1 MLRTRKFVK
10 QYDLLGCIQCGR
22 CSAGCPISLSS
33 PLNIRRIIYQALVRA
48 KLDIKQMPEI
58 WDCTTC
64 TTCTLRCPKGLDP
77 AMILVGMRR
86 VLTEGGRVKPAIRD
100 ALESTFKFGNPWGRG
115 KAKRSEWAQDLSVK
129 DLTEGG
135 FPPKVGGDRG
145 GAQAEILYYVGCT
158 PAYDDRVQAV
168 AQAMV
173 KVFDNAGVDFGTL
186 GNSELCCGSEMR
198 RLGEEG
204 LFEFLVEDNLELFKQ
219 HDIKQMVTTSPHC
232 YNSFKTEYEGLDFEV
247 QHYTQLLADLI
258 ERSKLALSGEVAKV
272 VAYHDPCYLG
282 KQNGVY
288 DEPRAILQSIPGLQF
303 VEFDRSRERSVCCEG
318 GGGRMWVEAA
328 SLTGASS
335 GDGERLAE
343 TRVKDALEL
352 GAEVIATAC
361 PFCMLTLED
370 AVKTTGAE
378 GSIEILDIIEL
389 VAQAINTQYPITSE

>member
-1 MLRTRKFVK
+1 MLRTRKFVQ

-22 CSAGCPISLSS
+22 CTAGCPLALTS
-33 PLNIRRIIYQALVRA
+33 PLNIRRIIYQALVSD
-48 KLDIKQMPEI
+48 KLDVNQMPEI

-64 TTCTLRCPKGLDP
+64 STCTLRCPKGLDP

-86 VLTEGGRVKPAIRD
+86 VLTEGGRVKPTIRD

-115 KAKRSEWAQDLSVK
+115 KAKRADWAQGLNVK
-129 DLTEGG
+129 DLTGG
-135 FPPKVGGDRG
+135 GE
-145 GAQAEILYYVGCT
+145 AEVLYFVGCT
-158 PAYDDRVQAV
+158 PSYDDRVQAV
-168 AQAMV
+168 ARAMV
-173 KVFDNAGVDFGTL
+173 KVFEKAGVDFGIL
-186 GNSELCCGSEMR
+186 GNEEICCGSEMR

-204 LFEFLVEDNLELFKQ
+204 LFEFLVEDSLEMFERHGVKR
-219 HDIKQMVTTSPHC
+219 MVTTSPHC
-232 YNSFKTEYEGLDFEV
+232 YNTFKNEYEGLDVEV
-247 QHYTQLLADLI
+247 QHYTQFVADLI
-258 ERSKLALSGEVAKV
+258 EQGKLTFSGEVPSTMKV
-272 VAYHDPCYLG
+272 VTYQDPCFLG

-318 GGGRMWVEAA
+318 GGGRMWVEA
-328 SLTGASS
+328 SS
-335 GDGERLAE
+335 GGERLAE

-378 GSIEILDIIEL
+378 DSIAVLDIVEL
-389 VAQAINTQYPITSE
+389 LAQAI

>member
-1 MLRTRKFVK
+1 MT
-10 QYDLLGCIQCGR
+10 
-22 CSAGCPISLSS
+22 S
-33 PLNIRRIIYQALVRA
+33 PLNVRRIIYQALVRD
-48 KLDIKQMPEI
+48 KLDVKEMPEI

-77 AMILVGMRR
+77 AMTLVGMRR

-115 KAKRSEWAQDLSVK
+115 KAKRSEWAQGLNVK
-129 DLTEGG
+129 DLTEG
-135 FPPKVGGDRG
+135 
-145 GAQAEILYYVGCT
+145 AEAEILYYVGCT

-168 AQAMV
+168 AQALV

-186 GNSELCCGSEMR
+186 GNAELCCGSEMR

-204 LFEFLVEDNLELFKQ
+204 LFEFLVEDNLAMFRQ
-219 HDIKQMVTTSPHC
+219 HDIKRMVTTSPHC
-232 YNSFKTEYEGLDFEV
+232 YNTFKTEYEGLDFEV

-258 ERSKLALSGEVAKV
+258 ERGELAFSGEAPPTMKV
-272 VAYHDPCYLG
+272 VTYQDPCFLG

-303 VEFDRSRERSVCCEG
+303 VDFDRSRERSVCCEG
-318 GGGRMWVEAA
+318 GGGRMWVEA
-328 SLTGASS
+328 S

-343 TRVKDALEL
+343 TRVKDALAL
-352 GAEVIATAC
+352 DAEVIATAC

-378 GSIEILDIIEL
+378 DSIEILDIIEL
-389 VAQAINTQYPITSE
+389 VAQAIS

>member
-1 MLRTRKFVK
+1 LLRTRKFVQ

-22 CSAGCPISLSS
+22 CSAGCPLSLSS
-33 PLNIRRIIYQALVRA
+33 PLNVRRIIYEALVRD
-48 KLDIKQMPEI
+48 KIDIKEWPEI

-77 AMILVGMRR
+77 AMILIGMRR
-86 VLTEGGRVKPAIRD
+86 VLTEGGRVKPTVRD

-115 KAKRSEWAQDLSVK
+115 KAKRSEWAQGLNVK

-135 FPPKVGGDRG
+135 E
-145 GAQAEILYYVGCT
+145 AEILYFVGCT

-173 KVFDNAGVDFGTL
+173 KVFEKAGVDFGTL
-186 GNSELCCGSEMR
+186 GNEEICCGSEMR

-219 HDIKQMVTTSPHC
+219 HDIKRMVTTSPHC
-232 YNSFKTEYEGLDFEV
+232 YNSFKNEYEGLDVEV
-247 QHYTQLLADLI
+247 QHYTQFLADLI
-258 ERSKLALSGEVAKV
+258 EQGKLAFSKEVNRV
-272 VAYHDPCYLG
+272 VTYHDPCFLG
-282 KQNGVY
+282 KQNQVY

-303 VEFDRSRERSVCCEG
+303 VEFDRSRERSLCCEG
-318 GGGRMWVEAA
+318 GGGRMWVEA
-328 SLTGASS
+328 SS
-335 GDGERLAE
+335 GGERLAE
-343 TRVKDALEL
+343 VRVKDALEL

-378 GSIEILDIIEL
+378 EAIEVLDIVEL
-389 VAQAINTQYPITSE
+389 VAQAM

>member
-22 CSAGCPISLSS
+22 CSAGCPISLTSL
-33 PLNIRRIIYQALVRA
+33 LNVRRIIYEALVRD

-86 VLTEGGRVKPAIRD
+86 VLTEGGRVKPTIRD

-115 KAKRSEWAQDLSVK
+115 KAKRSEWAQGLNVK

-135 FPPKVGGDRG
+135 E
-145 GAQAEILYYVGCT
+145 AEILYFVGCT
-158 PAYDDRVQAV
+158 PSYDDRVQSV
-168 AQAMV
+168 ARAMV
-173 KVFDNAGVDFGTL
+173 KVFDKAGVDFGIL
-186 GNSELCCGSEMR
+186 GNEEICCGSEMR

-219 HDIKQMVTTSPHC
+219 YGVNRIVTTSPHC

-247 QHYTQLLADLI
+247 QHYTQFLADLI
-258 ERSKLALSGEVAKV
+258 ERGELAFSGEVNKV
-272 VAYHDPCYLG
+272 VTYQDPCYLG

-288 DEPRAILQSIPGLQF
+288 DEPRAILRSIPGLKF
-303 VEFDRSRERSVCCEG
+303 VDFDRSRERSVCCEG
-318 GGGRMWVEAA
+318 GGGRMWVEA
-328 SLTGASS
+328 S

-343 TRVKDALEL
+343 VRVKDALEL

-378 GSIEILDIIEL
+378 DSIEVLDIVEL
-389 VAQAINTQYPITSE
+389 VAQAINT

>member
-22 CSAGCPISLSS
+22 CAAGCPISLTS
-33 PLNIRRIIYQALVRA
+33 PLNVRRIIYQALVRDR
-48 KLDIKQMPEI
+48 LDVKEMPEI

-77 AMILVGMRR
+77 ALILIGMRR

-115 KAKRSEWAQDLSVK
+115 KAKRSEWAQDLNVK
-129 DLTEGG
+129 DLTEGA
-135 FPPKVGGDRG
+135 KS
-145 GAQAEILYYVGCT
+145 ELLYYVGCT

-168 AQAMV
+168 AQDMV
-173 KVFDNAGVDFGTL
+173 KVFQRAGVDFGTL
-186 GNSELCCGSEMR
+186 GNEELCCGSEMR

-219 HDIKQMVTTSPHC
+219 HDVKRMVTTSPHC

-247 QHYTQLLADLI
+247 QHYTQLLADLV
-258 ERSKLALSGEVAKV
+258 ERGKLTLSKEVSRV
-272 VAYHDPCYLG
+272 VTYHDPCYLG

-318 GGGRMWVEAA
+318 GGGRMWVEAT
-328 SLTGASS
+328 SLTGAS

-343 TRVKDALEL
+343 TRVKDALDL

-378 GSIEILDIIEL
+378 DSIEVLDIVEL
-389 VAQAINTQYPITSE
+389 VAQAINT

>member
-22 CSAGCPISLSS
+22 CSAGCPISLTS
-33 PLNIRRIIYQALVRA
+33 PLNVRRIIYQALVRD
-48 KLDIKQMPEI
+48 KLDVKEMPEI

-77 AMILVGMRR
+77 AMTLVGMRR

-115 KAKRSEWAQDLSVK
+115 KAKRSEWAQGLNVK
-129 DLTEGG
+129 DLTGG
-135 FPPKVGGDRG
+135 GE
-145 GAQAEILYYVGCT
+145 AEIVYFVGCT

-168 AQAMV
+168 ARAMV
-173 KVFDNAGVDFGTL
+173 KVFQKAGVDFGTL
-186 GNSELCCGSEMR
+186 GNEELCCGSEMR

-204 LFEFLVEDNLELFKQ
+204 LFEFLVEDSLEIFKQ
-219 HDIKQMVTTSPHC
+219 HGVKRMVTTSPHC
-232 YNSFKTEYEGLDFEV
+232 YNTFKNEYEGLDFEV
-247 QHYTQLLADLI
+247 QHYTQFVADLI
-258 ERSKLALSGEVAKV
+258 EQGKLVFSGEAPPTMKV
-272 VAYHDPCYLG
+272 VTYQDPCFLG

-303 VEFDRSRERSVCCEG
+303 VDFDRSRERSVCCEG
-318 GGGRMWVEAA
+318 GGGRMWVEA
-328 SLTGASS
+328 S

-343 TRVKDALEL
+343 TRVKDALAL

-378 GSIEILDIIEL
+378 SSIEVLDIVEL
-389 VAQAINTQYPITSE
+389 VAQAM

>member
-1 MLRTRKFVK
+1 MLRTRKFVE

-33 PLNIRRIIYQALVRA
+33 PLNVRRIIYQALVRDQ
-48 KLDIKQMPEI
+48 LDVKEMPEI

-115 KAKRSEWAQDLSVK
+115 KAKRSEWAQDLNVK
-129 DLTEGG
+129 DLTEG
-135 FPPKVGGDRG
+135 
-145 GAQAEILYYVGCT
+145 AEAELLYYVGCT

-173 KVFDNAGVDFGTL
+173 KVFQKAGVDFGTL
-186 GNSELCCGSEMR
+186 GNEEMCCGSEMR

-219 HDIKQMVTTSPHC
+219 HDVKRMVTTSPHC
-232 YNSFKTEYEGLDFEV
+232 YNSFKNEYEGLDFEV

-258 ERSKLALSGEVAKV
+258 EQGQLSFSGQVNKV
-272 VAYHDPCYLG
+272 VTYQDPCYLG
-282 KQNGVY
+282 KQNQVY
-288 DEPRAILQSIPGLQF
+288 DEPRAILRSIPGLQF

-318 GGGRMWVEAA
+318 GGGRMWVEA
-328 SLTGASS
+328 SS
-335 GDGERLAE
+335 GGERLAE
-343 TRVKDALEL
+343 TRVKDALDL

-378 GSIEILDIIEL
+378 GSIEVLDIIEL
-389 VAQAINTQYPITSE
+389 VAQAIGD

>member
-22 CSAGCPISLSS
+22 CSAGCPISLTS
-33 PLNIRRIIYQALVRA
+33 PLNVRRIIYEALVRD
-48 KLDIKQMPEI
+48 KLDVNQRPEI

-77 AMILVGMRR
+77 ALILIGMRR

-129 DLTEGG
+129 DLTEG
-135 FPPKVGGDRG
+135 
-145 GAQAEILYYVGCT
+145 AEAEILYYVGCT

-168 AQAMV
+168 AKAMV
-173 KVFDNAGVDFGTL
+173 KVFDKAGVDFGTL
-186 GNSELCCGSEMR
+186 GNEELCCGSEMR
-198 RLGEEG
+198 RMGEEG
-204 LFEFLVEDNLELFKQ
+204 LFEFLVEENLELFKQ

-232 YNSFKTEYEGLDFEV
+232 YNSFKTEYEGLDFKV
-247 QHYTQLLADLI
+247 QHYTQLLADFI
-258 ERSKLALSGEVAKV
+258 ERGELTLSTEVNRV
-272 VAYHDPCYLG
+272 VTYHDPCYLG

-318 GGGRMWVEAA
+318 GGGRMWVEA
-328 SLTGASS
+328 SS
-335 GDGERLAE
+335 GGERLAE

-378 GSIEILDIIEL
+378 GSIEVLDIVEL
-389 VAQAINTQYPITSE
+389 VAQAVQ

>member
-1 MLRTRKFVK
+1 MLRTRKFVQ

-22 CSAGCPISLSS
+22 CSAGCPIALSS
-33 PLNIRRIIYQALVRA
+33 PLNIRRIIYEFLIRDQ
-48 KLDIKQMPEI
+48 LDVKQRPEI

-64 TTCTLRCPKGLDP
+64 STCTLRCPKGLDP

-86 VLTEGGRVKPAIRD
+86 VLTEEGRVKPTVRD

-115 KAKRSEWAQDLSVK
+115 KAKRSDWAQDLNVK
-129 DLTEGG
+129 DLTEG
-135 FPPKVGGDRG
+135 
-145 GAQAEILYYVGCT
+145 AEAEILYYVGCT

-173 KVFDNAGVDFGTL
+173 KVFEKAGVDFGIL
-186 GNSELCCGSEMR
+186 GNEEICCGSEMR

-204 LFEFLVEDNLELFKQ
+204 LFEFLVEDNLELFKR
-219 HDIKQMVTTSPHC
+219 HGIKRMVTTSPHC
-232 YNSFKTEYEGLDFEV
+232 YNTFKNEYEGLDFEV
-247 QHYTQLLADLI
+247 QHYTQFVADLVVRG
-258 ERSKLALSGEVAKV
+258 ELAFSGELNKV
-272 VAYHDPCYLG
+272 VTYQDPCFLG

-288 DEPRAILQSIPGLQF
+288 DEPRAILHGLPGLQF
-303 VEFDRSRERSVCCEG
+303 VDFDRSRERSVCCEG

-335 GDGERLAE
+335 GGERLAE

-378 GSIEILDIIEL
+378 ESIEILDIIEL
-389 VAQAINTQYPITSE
+389 VAQAI

>member
-1 MLRTRKFVK
+1 
-10 QYDLLGCIQCGR
+10 
-22 CSAGCPISLSS
+22 LSS
-33 PLNIRRIIYQALVRA
+33 PLNVRRIIYEALVRD
-48 KLDIKQMPEI
+48 KLDLKERPEI
-58 WDCTTC
+58 WDCTAC
-64 TTCTLRCPKGLDP
+64 ATCTLRCPKGLDP
-77 AMILVGMRR
+77 AMILIGMRR

-115 KAKRSEWAQDLSVK
+115 RAKRSEWAQDLNVK
-129 DLTEGG
+129 DLTEGAPSTG
-135 FPPKVGGDRG
+135 SGHRE
-145 GAQAEILYYVGCT
+145 AEMLYYVGCT

-173 KVFDNAGVDFGTL
+173 KVFDKAGVDFGTL
-186 GNSELCCGSEMR
+186 GNEEMCCGSEMR

-232 YNSFKTEYEGLDFEV
+232 YNSFKSEYEGLDLEV
-247 QHYTQLLADLI
+247 QHYTQFLADLI
-258 ERSKLALSGEVAKV
+258 ERGELAFSGEVPPTMKV
-272 VAYHDPCYLG
+272 VTYHDPCYLG

-318 GGGRMWVEAA
+318 GGGRMWVEAC
-328 SLTGASS
+328 S
-335 GDGERLAE
+335 GGERLAE

-378 GSIEILDIIEL
+378 DSIEILDIIEL
-389 VAQAINTQYPITSE
+389 VAQAINT